1 MAKKTT
7 EKDIAIINRLDKE
20 LNLNVDDRKH
30 DFKRISN
37 AKQDTKNLTVTQCL
51 RKDLKVKIGKS

>member
-7 EKDIAIINRLDKE
+7 EKDKAIMSRLDKA
-20 LNLNVDDRKH
+20 LNLNLDHRKH

-51 RKDLKVKIGKS
+51 RKDLKVRIGES